1 MSCPY
6 TSPQNGKVER
16 TLRTINNMI
25 RSMLFQASMPAR
37 YWGEALH
44 TATNLLNHLPC
55 KAISISCLFVA
66 LDSVAPSYEHLRVFG
81 CVCYPN
87 LSAQTAHKLA
97 PRSTHCVFLGYFT
110 DQKGY
115 QCLDLSTNN
124 TVVSRHVVFDEAV
137 FPFAAS
143 PHLTNDLDIFLQD
156 NAPGVVPQPAPLPTP
171 RVPLVFSPLAATG
184 GQTMLP
190 GYLTAPEIE
199 AGGLTA
205 TPSGQTT
212 HGIEAGGPIAHPNV
226 SLSSPASLT
235 SVTPNT
241 PPSTSTPTPV
251 NPHPMTTII

>member
-1 MSCPY
+1 
-6 TSPQNGKVER
+6 
-16 TLRTINNMI
+16 
-25 RSMLFQASMPAR
+25 MLFQASMPAR

-44 TATNLLNHLPC
+44 TATYLLNHLPC

-66 LDSVAPSYEHLRVFG
+66 LDSVAPSYEHLCVFS

-97 PRSTHCVFLGYFT
+97 PRSTRCVFLRYFT
-110 DQKGY
+110 DHKGY

-124 TVVSRHVVFDEAV
+124 TVVSRHVVFDETV

-156 NAPGVVPQPAPLPTP
+156 DALGVVPQPAPLPTP

-190 GYLTAPEIE
+190 GYLTVLGIE

-205 TPSGQTT
+205 TPSGQTI
-212 HGIEAGGPIAHPNV
+212 HGIEADGLIAHPYV
-226 SLSSPASLT
+226 TLLSPASPT

-241 PPSTSTPTPV
+241 LPSTSTAPLMAPTTPSVPRAAPTSTTPPAPPV
-251 NPHPMTTII
+251 V